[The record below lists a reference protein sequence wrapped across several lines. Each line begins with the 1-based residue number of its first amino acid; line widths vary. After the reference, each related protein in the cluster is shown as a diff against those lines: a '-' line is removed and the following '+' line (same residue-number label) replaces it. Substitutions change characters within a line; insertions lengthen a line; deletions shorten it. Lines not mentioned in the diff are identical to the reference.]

1 MEKYLADIAATF
13 ARPWVLWLLAV
24 VPVLGILAWRADVW
38 RRRALAQVG
47 GRQVHQLQEQR
58 RRGRFWA
65 NLAVQTGLVLLVL
78 AAAGPQWGLD
88 WGTATTSGRDIVL
101 VVDVSR
107 SMTAEVPSR
116 IEQARR
122 ALADLLAALRQR
134 GGHRVGVVLFAGRP
148 LVVCPL
154 TQDYDHVGAVL
165 DQLDE
170 LRRDP
175 DLGPGPREASG
186 TRLGPALVAALR
198 MRDDQSRGVFD
209 LLLLSDGDDPSGDQE
224 WELGVLEADA
234 AKVPISV
241 VGVGDAVLDAV
252 IPDFKDA
259 AGQPVRT
266 RLNEDPLRKI
276 ATATGG
282 RYDHVRRTALDRFYL
297 DAIDRLPRRA
307 EGIDQLPTPQARYPL
322 FLVPA
327 LVLLALGLGR
337 RE

>member
-38 RRRALAQVG
+38 RRRALARVG

-65 NLAVQTGLVLLVL
+65 NLGVQTGLVLCVL

-122 ALADLLAALRQR
+122 ALTDLLAALRQR

-148 LVVCPL
+148 LVACPL
-154 TQDYDHVGAVL
+154 TQDYDHAGAVL

-186 TRLGPALVAALR
+186 TRLGRGLVEGLR
-198 MRDDQSRGVFD
+198 MRDEQSRGVFD
-209 LLLLSDGDDPSGDQE
+209 VILLSDGDDPSGDLE
-224 WELGVLEADA
+224 WEFGVLEARA
-234 AKVPISV
+234 AEVPISV
-241 VGVGDAVLDAV
+241 VGVGDAVQDAV
-252 IPDFKDA
+252 IPDFRDGS
-259 AGQPVRT
+259 GQPVRT

-276 ATATGG
+276 ASATEG
-282 RYDHVRRTALDRFYL
+282 RYDHLRRTALDRFYL
-297 DAIDRLPRRA
+297 DAIDRLPRRGDA
-307 EGIDQLPTPQARYPL
+307 IDALPTPQARYPL